1 MKLNVKLQS
10 FEDTFGDRWSDPHGR
25 AIRVRVVRMAFVLDA
40 PPPPLGYPV
49 EPEVLFA
56 VGTSDAD
63 SLTGIDFGNK
73 DQVYTIDLEPARPTR
88 PPGRTRAEGP
98 ADASHGASAEGGAAH
113 QKEKA
118 PAHGS
123 SKTGR

>member
-25 AIRVRVVRMAFVLDA
+25 AVRVRVVRMAFVLDA

-56 VGTSDAD
+56 GGTIDPD
-63 SLTGIDFGNK
+63 SLEGIDFGNK
-73 DQVYTIDLEPARPTR
+73 DQVYTIDLEPAKPVR
-88 PPGRTRAEGP
+88 PPGPRPPGAVGP
-98 ADASHGASAEGGAAH
+98 GGSHQQ

-123 SKTGR
+123 NEPGTPHRRG